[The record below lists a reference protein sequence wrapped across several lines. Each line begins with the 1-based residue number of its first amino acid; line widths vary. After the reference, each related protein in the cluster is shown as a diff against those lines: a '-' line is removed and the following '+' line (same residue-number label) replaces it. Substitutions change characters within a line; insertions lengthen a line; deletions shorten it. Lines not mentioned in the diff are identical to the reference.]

1 MKNKIINLSITT
13 IIIFILGIILTLITS
28 LLTNF
33 NIINS
38 KTNDLILI
46 FISLILFF
54 VYGFI
59 FGLKEKKRGIL
70 NGLLLSLL
78 YLIISYTFKL
88 INPSLNYSSIYILI
102 GRISLLILGNVIG
115 VNISRE

>member
-46 FISLILFF
+46 F

-59 FGLKEKKRGIL
+59 FGLKEKKRGLL